1 MFSNFQKNRLKADA
15 IPTIFDNLTEEV
27 PLVEQCQVP
36 LNDTLISDNTPSCST
51 SIADLSTTNMS
62 VTMSDKSTSSE
73 IETSS
78 LGVQTPKYLS
88 ANTPRKLK
96 LHERL
101 AEEIQLRREA
111 EDREKELLHKVN
123 TLSLQLA
130 DKYSIDYCLKVCKD
144 NLKPTLFMLVNSQMK
159 NLKKKNK
166 RVKGIRMR

>member
-36 LNDTLISDNTPSCST
+36 LNDTLISDNTPSY
-51 SIADLSTTNMS
+51 LSTTNMS